1 MPLISAIQLYNFI
14 TVDRKVGEGNK
25 LIYER
30 VQNQYFRKINAP
42 AICSIGV
49 CGIFV
54 MPGFRLLFQTAV

>member
-1 MPLISAIQLYNFI
+1 MVF
-14 TVDRKVGEGNK
+14 RKVGEGNK